1 MNVLLYNM
9 YINMYIHSI
18 IVLNPCILQS
28 EVDICWSVHDLDSS
42 QSINGNSDPVSARIL
57 PVPTLVPGKS
67 TKELQFDTSNAHIRL
82 RFRLVCE
89 DPDSVTDCSGPCV
102 PTDNATGHFTC
113 DPDTGNRV
121 CLDGYQD
128 PWSRCTVCIPSGGGD
143 WL

>member
-1 MNVLLYNM
+1 MFCQYNM
-9 YINMYIHSI
+9 YINVYIHSI
-18 IVLNPCILQS
+18 IVLNTYILQS

-57 PVPTLVPGKS
+57 PVPSLVPGN
-67 TKELQFDTSNAHIRL
+67 TTEELQFDTSNAHIRL

-89 DPDSVTDCSGPCV
+89 DPDSVMDCAGPCV

-113 DPDTGNRV
+113 DPDTGKRV

-128 PWSRCTVCIPSGGGD
+128 PWSRCTVCIPSAGCSEF
-143 WL
+143 